1 MANVNRRA
9 FMAASAASA
18 AVPHLARAQAPNTNS
33 LVWGTM
39 SQAARDA
46 AYNNAAAVSDSSQ
59 ITERWVAASTT
70 FRGQRPQHID
80 LA

>member
-1 MANVNRRA
+1 MVHVNRRA
-9 FMAASAASA
+9 FVAASATAA
-18 AVPHLARAQAPNTNS
+18 AVPHLARAQAPNGNGMI
-33 LVWGTM
+33 WATM

-70 FRGQRPQHID
+70 FRGQRSLRD
-80 LA
+80 ST